1 MFSVV
6 VKKAAL
12 KEIKKETKET
22 KRRIFKSLEKLE
34 NPFSVP
40 YEKLR
45 GEENVYRIRVGD
57 FRVIYYVDKDK
68 NEAVVFRIR
77 RRGRAYEGL

>member
-12 KEIKKETKET
+12 KEIKKETEET

-45 GEENVYRIRVGD
+45 GEEDIYRIRVGD
-57 FRVIYYVDKDK
+57 FRIIYHINKDK
-68 NEAVVFRIR
+68 NEVVVFRIR
-77 RRGRAYEGL
+77 RRGGAYKGL

>member
-1 MFSVV
+1 

-12 KEIKKETKET
+12 KEIKKETRGT
-22 KRRIFKSLEKLE
+22 KNRIFDSLKKLE
-34 NPFSVP
+34 NPFAIP

-45 GEENVYRIRVGD
+45 GKENVYRIRVGD

-68 NEAVVFRIR
+68 NEVVVFRIR
-77 RRGRAYEGL
+77 RRGRAYKEL